1 MQASGRFAKRDF
13 NFLWLTYLLAT
24 FAQEF
29 STISIIVLAFGNT
42 GSALQATGAVVAR
55 NLPPLLFGPL
65 VGSIVDRMSRR
76 HVLIASN
83 LFRVV
88 WVALFLWLSNSPFNS
103 LWLGYLLVFGLTMAE
118 ILHKPALMAL
128 LPATVPNERLVWAN
142 SFLFTTSQVVFIISY
157 LLGGLVSAQ
166 VGPNILAICNLLLF
180 GLAAASAF
188 GISKEPPEHRSAAQ
202 EHVWQNIL
210 AGFSYLRKHPLARS
224 LVLVEFLE
232 SWPHSIW
239 SSALMLTFTIQA
251 LGAGFDAWGYQSGA
265 YFAGQFAGALLALT
279 ISQHLGRYPGWIII
293 ANGFVMS
300 ALTFGY
306 AISQS
311 VLAAVLISAAFGP
324 PFALRDVAQDS
335 LIQTRVAPNMLGRI
349 YALRDTFARLA
360 MLVGGLIFAAIADT
374 IGIRWLYLLG
384 GLLYL
389 LVAFY
394 TFWSS
399 EIRTSRVSVQ
409 AKSA

>member
-1 MQASGRFAKRDF
+1 MHASGHFAKRDF
-13 NFLWLTYLLAT
+13 GFLWLTHLLAT

-29 STISIIVLAFGNT
+29 ATISIIVLAFGNT
-42 GSALQATGAVVAR
+42 GSALQATGALVAR

-65 VGSIVDRMSRR
+65 VGSFVDRMSRR
-76 HVLIASN
+76 SVLIGCN
-83 LFRVV
+83 LFRIV
-88 WVALFLWLSNSPFNS
+88 WVALFLWASNSALDS

-118 ILHKPALMAL
+118 IMHKPALMAL

-142 SFLFTTSQVVFIISY
+142 SFLFTTSQIVFIISY
-157 LLGGLVSAQ
+157 LLGGLVTAQ
-166 VGPNILAICNLLLF
+166 SGSSVLASLNLLLF
-180 GLAAASAF
+180 LLAAASAF
-188 GISKEPPEHRSAAQ
+188 LINKKTQERSPIDHQ
-202 EHVWQNIL
+202 HVWVNIVD
-210 AGFSYLRKHPLARS
+210 GFRYIRTHRLARS
-224 LVLVEFLE
+224 LVIVEFLE

-239 SSALMLTFTIQA
+239 SSALMLSFTLQA

-265 YFAGQFAGALLALT
+265 YFAGQFAGALLALGL
-279 ISQHLGRYPGWIII
+279 SRHLGKYPGWIII

-311 VLAAVLISAAFGP
+311 VLAAVIISAAFGP

-335 LIQTRVAPNMLGRI
+335 LIQTRVDPAMLGRV
-349 YALRDTFARLA
+349 YALRDMFSRLA
-360 MLVGGLIFAAIADT
+360 MLVGGLIFAALADL
-374 IGIRWLYLLG
+374 IGIRWLYLMA
-384 GLLYL
+384 GLMYL

-399 EIRTSRVSVQ
+399 EIRMSKITAQ
-409 AKSA
+409 THSA